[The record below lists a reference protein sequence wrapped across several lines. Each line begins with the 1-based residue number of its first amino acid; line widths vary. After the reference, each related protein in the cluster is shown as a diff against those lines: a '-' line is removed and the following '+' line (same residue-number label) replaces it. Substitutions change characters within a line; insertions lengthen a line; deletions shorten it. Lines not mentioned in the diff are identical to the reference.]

1 MKRLIETI
9 GITLTNIGW
18 LFFHI
23 LALILF
29 NPFERKGYYE
39 RKNQQ
44 ELSIPKHIHQNGHHP
59 KRIS

>member
-9 GITLTNIGW
+9 GIALTNIGW

-29 NPFERKGYYE
+29 NPFERKGYYGNKKE
-39 RKNQQ
+39 NSR
-44 ELSIPKHIHQNGHHP
+44 
-59 KRIS
+59 

>member
-1 MKRLIETI
+1 MKHLIEVI
-9 GITLTNIGW
+9 GVTLTNLGW
-18 LFFHI
+18 LFFHV

-39 RKNQQ
+39 RKNQPQ
-44 ELSIPKHIHQNGHHP
+44 LPIPKHIHQDGLHP